1 MAKRRRNTIDLAAG
15 LGLASLHTGITLFYR
30 LPMLA
35 ASFSA
40 SGKERHARELN
51 RMAGEKAG
59 AMIEGAFDAQK
70 EILRLA
76 ANVMRRP
83 FDLAAM
89 TQTSASI
96 VNAALRPA
104 FRRVKANSRRLSLS
118 RDGVEDKHH
127 KKYAGHR

>member
-40 SGKERHARELN
+40 PGKERHARELN
-51 RMAGEKAG
+51 RMVGEKVG
-59 AMIEGAFDAQK
+59 AMIDGTFDAQK

-76 ANVMRRP
+76 ANAMRGP
-83 FDLAAM
+83 LDLAAM
-89 TQTSASI
+89 TQHSASI
-96 VNAALRPA
+96 IDAALRPA
-104 FRRVKANSRRLSLS
+104 LRRVKANSRRLSKP
-118 RDGVEDKHH
+118 R
-127 KKYAGHR
+127 

>member
-1 MAKRRRNTIDLAAG
+1 MGKRRRNVFDLATG
-15 LGLASLHTGITLFYR
+15 LSLASLHTGITLFYR

-59 AMIEGAFDAQK
+59 AMIDGAFDAQK

-89 TQTSASI
+89 TQTPASI
-96 VNAALRPA
+96 VDAALRPA
-104 FRRVKANSRRLSLS
+104 FRRVKANSRRLRKS
-118 RDGVEDKHH
+118 R
-127 KKYAGHR
+127 

>member
-89 TQTSASI
+89 TQNSASI
-96 VNAALRPA
+96 VDAALRPA
-104 FRRVKANSRRLSLS
+104 FRRVKANSRRLSKS
-118 RDGVEDKHH
+118 R
-127 KKYAGHR
+127 